1 MYRASPYPYE
11 YLISFSLPTFILLG
25 PPAGSVG
32 VHSSQ
37 PAEAVQDKALGV
49 LCTRALVF
57 QLTQPVQQLLMEIWK
72 LQHGTA
78 LDSEKD
84 RSNIHTIQLV
94 MFYYYDITSIEV
106 TRRMSVLNK
115 LCKIRK

>member
-1 MYRASPYPYE
+1 MYRASLYPYE
-11 YLISFSLPTFILLG
+11 YHISFLLPTLILLG

-37 PAEAVQDKALGV
+37 PAEAVQDEALGV
-49 LCTRALVF
+49 LCARALVRP
-57 QLTQPVQQLLMEIWK
+57 LTQPIQQLLMEIWK

-106 TRRMSVLNK
+106 TRCMSVLNK
-115 LCKIRK
+115 LCKIME